1 MAPLRQYRI
10 LYHHMK
16 RKRVYVAYTG
26 GTIGMARRDDGSY
39 APAAGYLARLM
50 AELPE
55 LRDPRAPEYLI
66 HEYAA
71 LRDSATMT
79 PRDWTAMA
87 SDIAARYA
95 EFDGFVVL
103 HGTDTMAYTAS
114 ALSFMLRNLGKP
126 VLLTGAQIPLCELR
140 SDGRENLITALLIAA
155 HEPIPEVC
163 LSFGSRLLR
172 GCRAVKVNASGL
184 DAFESPNFPP
194 LAQIGIGIE
203 LDRRLLLAPPPPDLP
218 LGVQPISLDVRVG
231 ALRLFPGI
239 AAEMVEAV
247 LRPLQGLVLETYG
260 GGNGPDDHALLDTLA
275 AACERGVVIV
285 NCTQCLRGRV
295 DPGAYATGAGLARAG
310 VVAGHD
316 LTAEAA
322 LTKLAYLFSAG
333 HESNDI
339 RALMEQSLRGELTR
353 IC

>member
-1 MAPLRQYRI
+1 MS
-10 LYHHMK
+10 K
-16 RKRVYVAYTG
+16 RSRVYIAYTG

-39 APAAGYLARLM
+39 APEPGYLQRLM

-55 LRDPRAPEYLI
+55 LRDPRTPEYLI
-66 HEYAA
+66 HEYPA

-79 PRDWTAMA
+79 PRDWTAIA
-87 SDIAARYA
+87 EDLAARYA

-126 VLLTGAQIPLCELR
+126 VLLTGAQIPLCEVR

-155 HEPIPEVC
+155 HERIPEVC

-194 LAQIGIGIE
+194 LAQIGIGIDVD
-203 LDRRLLLAPPPPDLP
+203 LRLLLEPPPADLP
-218 LGVQPISLDVRVG
+218 LSVQPISPDVRVG

-239 AAEMVEAV
+239 AAEMMEAV

-260 GGNGPDDHALLDTLA
+260 AGNGPADDAALMTTLA
-275 AACERGVVIV
+275 AASARGVVIV
-285 NCTQCLRGRV
+285 SCTQCLRGRV
-295 DPGAYATGAGLARAG
+295 DLAAYATGAGMAQAG
-310 VVAGHD
+310 VVGGHD

-333 HESNDI
+333 HTPAEV
-339 RALMEQSLRGELTR
+339 RALMGQSLRGELTR
-353 IC
+353 V

>member
-1 MAPLRQYRI
+1 MS
-10 LYHHMK
+10 K
-16 RKRVYVAYTG
+16 RKRVYIAYTG

-39 APAAGYLARLM
+39 APRPRYLQELM
-50 AELPE
+50 AGLPE
-55 LRDPRAPEYLI
+55 LRDPRAPEYRI
-66 HEYAA
+66 VEYPL

-79 PRDWTAMA
+79 PRDWTAIA
-87 SDIAARYA
+87 EDIAAHYQA
-95 EFDGFVVL
+95 FDGFVVL

-114 ALSFMLRNLGKP
+114 ALSFMLRGLGKP
-126 VLLTGAQIPLCELR
+126 VVLTGAQIPLCEMR

-155 HEPIPEVC
+155 NEPIPEVC

-184 DAFESPNFPP
+184 EAFDSPNFPP

-203 LDRRLLLAPPPPDLP
+203 LDRRLLRPPPPLDTP
-218 LGVQPISLDVRVG
+218 LGVQPISPDVRVG

-239 AAEMVEAV
+239 AAEMVAAV

-260 GGNGPDDHALLDTLA
+260 AGNGPADDEALVAALA
-275 AACERGVVIV
+275 EANSRGVVIV

-295 DPGAYATGAGLARAG
+295 DLSSYATGAALLRAG
-310 VVAGHD
+310 VVSGND

-333 HESNDI
+333 HGPAEV
-339 RALMEQSLRGELTR
+339 RALMGQDLRGELTAR
-353 IC
+353 G

>member
-1 MAPLRQYRI
+1 MAE
-10 LYHHMK
+10 
-16 RKRVYVAYTG
+16 RKRVYIAYTG

-39 APAAGYLARLM
+39 APAPGYLAELM
-50 AELPE
+50 AGLPE
-55 LRDPRAPEYLI
+55 LRDPRAPAYCV
-66 HEYAA
+66 HEYPA

-79 PRDWTAMA
+79 PRDWTAIA
-87 SDIAARYA
+87 ADIAARYG

-126 VLLTGAQIPLCELR
+126 VVLTGAQIPLCELR

-155 HEPIPEVC
+155 NEPIPEVC

-184 DAFESPNFPP
+184 EAFDSPNFPP
-194 LAQIGIGIE
+194 LARIGIGIE
-203 LDRRLLLAPPPPDLP
+203 VERRLVLPPPPPDQP
-218 LGVQPISLDVRVG
+218 LDVQPISPEVRVG

-239 AAEMVEAV
+239 AAAMVEAV
-247 LRPLQGLVLETYG
+247 LQPLQGLVLETYG
-260 GGNGPDDHALLDTLA
+260 AGNGPADDSQLMAVLEA
-275 AACERGVVIV
+275 ASSRGVVLV

-295 DPGAYATGAGLARAG
+295 NSSAYATGAGLARAG
-310 VVAGHD
+310 VIGGHD

-322 LTKLAYLFSAG
+322 LTKLAYLLSAG
-333 HESNDI
+333 HEPEQV
-339 RALMEQSLRGELTR
+339 RALMGQSLRGELTP
-353 IC
+353 